1 MRLYHRTSIAEATD
15 IARHGFRDAKW
26 RFDVRDRDG
35 EVLKK
40 VGVWLTDRPLGE
52 AEGPPGDALLEV
64 EIGLADETLAAFEL
78 EGVFWDTRLFVIPAE
93 LINPNARVRIDQVDP
108 RTSWFYEA
116 PRNNEE

>member
-1 MRLYHRTSIAEATD
+1 MRLYHRTSIAEATE
-15 IARHGFRDAKW
+15 IVRTGFRDAKW

-40 VGVWLTDRPLGE
+40 VGVWLTDRALGE
-52 AEGPPGDALLEV
+52 TEGPAGDALLEV
-64 EIGLADETLAAFEL
+64 ELALSEDTLGAFEL

-93 LINPNARVRIDQVDP
+93 IVNPNARVRIDQVDP

-116 PRNNEE
+116 PRNEE